1 MMYPYIT
8 LDDGTELVHSEML
21 ADHTVKVYI
30 EKPDENDGFHYASCF
45 LPGYRWEDVS
55 GFSTEEISGFQ
66 TLIENNAHLI
76 WELSQNGGFDH
87 AAGF

>member
-45 LPGYRWEDVS
+45 LPGYLWEDVS
-55 GFSTEEISGFQ
+55 GFSTEEIRSLQ
-66 TLIENNAHLI
+66 TIIQETEHQIAG
-76 WELSQNGGFDH
+76 LSQSVLLEH
-87 AAGF
+87 CLRC